1 MGQCR
6 LRRRPNQRQPAEGL
20 RSAAEYIRRA
30 VEPARRRPI
39 ARARVVLSRVDE
51 PSDTHV
57 PHRLVGRGVRQLTEG
72 DGRHRCVQTQCG
84 LEWLRDRWLFGV
96 DPELVV
102 HALNQLP
109 ARSQAP
115 RELAEDLVLLIG
127 SRECRVGAGL
137 TVVVAQVLVSPEE
150 PQADREQQDR
160 PGSSSCHGTWTAH
173 TRSALSRVLATR
185 AAPAGWSGWPSAQST
200 HASYRNRALPCL
212 VTTLITAP
220 WTLPYSA
227 DAPTD
232 WTCTS

>member
-96 DPELVV
+96 DPVLVV

-109 ARSQAP
+109 ARSQPP
-115 RELAEDLVLLIG
+115 RDLAEDLVLLIG

-150 PQADREQQDR
+150 PQAIANSRTAEVRRDVTV
-160 PGSSSCHGTWTAH
+160 PGP
-173 TRSALSRVLATR
+173 LI
-185 AAPAGWSGWPSAQST
+185 P
-200 HASYRNRALPCL
+200 ALPCRGCWQREQHRL
-212 VTTLITAP
+212 AGQAGH
-220 WTLPYSA
+220 LPKVRTRRTETVRFPVS
-227 DAPTD
+227 
-232 WTCTS
+232 